1 MHPVPALAASLLAAS
16 NEPPLWVYLL
26 ACMGSWPASSA
37 LLDASVFA
45 STVGNSAVGEWAVRL
60 AVTSA
65 ATAVL
70 SFGVDKDGRGS
81 HDRTTDGPASPDR
94 PTERRPARSR

>member
-1 MHPVPALAASLLAAS
+1 MITPAS

-26 ACMGSWPASSA
+26 ACLSSWPASSA

-45 STVGNSAVGEWAVRL
+45 SAVGNSTVGEWAVRL
-60 AVTSA
+60 AVTST

-70 SFGVDKDGRGS
+70 SFGVDKDRRGS
-81 HDRTTDGPASPDR
+81 DDDHTTDGPASPHR
-94 PTERRPARSR
+94 SAEPRPARSS